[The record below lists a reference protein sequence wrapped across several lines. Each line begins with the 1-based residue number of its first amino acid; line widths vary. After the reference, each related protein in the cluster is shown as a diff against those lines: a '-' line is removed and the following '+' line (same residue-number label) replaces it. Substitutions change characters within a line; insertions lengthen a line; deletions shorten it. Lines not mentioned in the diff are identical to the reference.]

1 MALKLGSL
9 WLIVWGVVNIVGGL
23 TAGRHHP
30 SGWVMPVFALLG
42 ILISTGGVGFWLR
55 KSWSVPVSLLGVLGL
70 SIAALVSGSVLRG
83 GAGPN
88 LLHHAVRLAIS
99 GTGFVMAFIGL
110 RRDRRMR
117 EPHAP
122 GGSRLAGA

>member
-1 MALKLGSL
+1 MARKLGSL
-9 WLIVWGVVNIVGGL
+9 WLILWGVVNLVGGL

-30 SGWVMPVFALLG
+30 SGWVLPAFALLG
-42 ILISTGGVGFWLR
+42 ILISIGGVGFWLR
-55 KSWSVPVSLLGVLGL
+55 KTWSVPVSLLGLLGL
-70 SIAALVSGSVLRG
+70 SIAALLSGSVLRR

-99 GTGFVMAFIGL
+99 GTGFVTAFLGL

-117 EPHAP
+117 EPRAP
-122 GGSRLAGA
+122 GGSRPAGA